1 MPLRNLTIIMFALL
15 LSFACYTRASR
26 NRYAAT
32 LLDAMNVISSD
43 YVDDVEPRKLFEGAM
58 DGMVGQLDPYS
69 GYSPPEEYQQFQEQ
83 MDQGFVGIGVFVDID
98 SKNKRLTIT
107 SPLVG
112 SPAFKAGIKSGD
124 VIMAIDGIDT
134 TGMTLKESTSHI
146 KGRAGTIV
154 NLSVLHLGEAAPVDI
169 PVERAEIPIESVYG
183 DIRGQDGKWIFHLQE
198 KTNIGYIRI
207 HTFGERTATETQ
219 AALESFSE
227 PGQGVDA
234 LILDLRG
241 NAGGLLNAAIDIC
254 DLFLDDGVIVSTKGR
269 NNLERSRTEANPGM
283 NISPD
288 IPMVVLVDKYSASA
302 SEIVAAC
309 LQDHQRAAVVGQRSW
324 GKGTV
329 QNIIKL
335 EGGKSALRLTV
346 ARYSRPSGKN
356 IHKGADAKETDD
368 WGVSP
373 DAGLAVNLTND
384 QFEAWVK
391 ARRQRDIMTYS
402 GQAKSSVAPPAEKS
416 KEATT
421 NEEKKKEATKSD
433 PETKSPDSSV
443 GPPTPPPDEPE
454 PKDIKAEPASY
465 NDLQLQKAIEY
476 LQEKLLKASE
486 PRPA

>member
-1 MPLRNLTIIMFALL
+1 NLTIIMFALL
-15 LSFACYTRASR
+15 LSIACYTRASR

-32 LLDAMNVISSD
+32 LLDAMNIIESE

-58 DGMVGQLDPYS
+58 DGMVNQLDPYS
-69 GYSPPEEYQQFQEQ
+69 GYSQPEEYQQFQEQ
-83 MDQGFVGIGVFVDID
+83 MDQGFVGIGVFVEID
-98 SKNKRLTIT
+98 PKSKRLTIM

-124 VIMAIDGIDT
+124 VIMAINDIDT

-154 NLSVLHLGEAAPVDI
+154 KLSVQHLGEAAPVEI

-183 DIRGQDGKWIFHLQE
+183 DIRGKDGKWIFHLQE
-198 KTNIGYIRI
+198 KRNIGYIRI
-207 HTFGERTATETQ
+207 HTFGERTATETE

-227 PGQGVDA
+227 PDQGVDA

-241 NAGGLLNAAIDIC
+241 NAGGLLNSAIDIC
-254 DLFLDDGVIVSTKGR
+254 DQFLEDGVIVSTKGR
-269 NNLERSRTEANPGM
+269 NNLERSRTVANPGVK
-283 NISPD
+283 ISPD
-288 IPMVVLVDKYSASA
+288 IPMVVLVDKFSASA

-309 LQDHQRAAVVGQRSW
+309 LQDHQRAVVVGQRSW

-356 IHKGADAKETDD
+356 IHKGADAKDTDD

-373 DAGLAVNLTND
+373 NPGLAVNLTND
-384 QFEAWVK
+384 QFETWVK

-402 GQAKSSVAPPAEKS
+402 GQAKSSVAP
-416 KEATT
+416 T
-421 NEEKKKEATKSD
+421 EKKTKEEGTKEETKSD
-433 PETKSPDSSV
+433 PESKSPDSAV
-443 GPPTPPPDEPE
+443 GPPTPPPEEPE
-454 PKDIKAEPASY
+454 PKEIKVEPASHS
-465 NDLQLQKAIEY
+465 DPQLQKAIEY
-476 LQEKLLKASE
+476 LQERLLKASE

>member
-1 MPLRNLTIIMFALL
+1 MPLRNLTIIMFAAM
-15 LSFACYTRASR
+15 LSIACYTRASR
-26 NRYAAT
+26 NRYAGT
-32 LLDAMNVISSD
+32 LLDAMNIIESE

-58 DGMVGQLDPYS
+58 DGMVNQLDPYS

-83 MDQGFVGIGVFVDID
+83 MDQGFVGIGVFVEID
-98 SKNKRLTIT
+98 QKSKRLTIM

-134 TGMTLKESTSHI
+134 TGMTLKDSTSHI

-154 NLSVLHLGEAAPVDI
+154 KLSVQHLGEASPVVI

-183 DIRGQDGKWIFHLQE
+183 DIRDKEGKWIFHLQE
-198 KTNIGYIRI
+198 KPNIGYIRI
-207 HTFGERTATETQ
+207 HTFGERTATETE
-219 AALESFSE
+219 AALETFEE
-227 PGQGVDA
+227 PGQEVEA

-241 NAGGLLNAAIDIC
+241 NSGGLLNSAIDIC
-254 DLFLDDGVIVSTKGR
+254 DQFLEDGVIVSTKGR
-269 NNLERSRTEANPGM
+269 NNQERSRTTATAGVKIN
-283 NISPD
+283 PD
-288 IPMVVLVDKYSASA
+288 IPMVVLVDKFSASA

-309 LQDHQRAAVVGQRSW
+309 LQDHQRAVVVGQRSW

-356 IHKGADAKETDD
+356 IHKAADAKDTDD

-373 DAGLAVNLTND
+373 NPGLEVNLTTD
-384 QFEAWVK
+384 QFETWVK
-391 ARRQRDIMTYS
+391 ARRQRDIMTYT
-402 GQAKSSVAPPAEKS
+402 GQARSTLTPA
-416 KEATT
+416 
-421 NEEKKKEATKSD
+421 EEKKDEEGKSEPDTKKE
-433 PETKSPDSSV
+433 SSSI
-443 GPPTPPPDEPE
+443 GPPIPPPDQPE
-454 PKDIKAEPASY
+454 SKGSKPEPASY
-465 NDLQLQKAIEY
+465 NDPQLQKAIDY
-476 LQEKLLKASE
+476 LQDKVLRASQ